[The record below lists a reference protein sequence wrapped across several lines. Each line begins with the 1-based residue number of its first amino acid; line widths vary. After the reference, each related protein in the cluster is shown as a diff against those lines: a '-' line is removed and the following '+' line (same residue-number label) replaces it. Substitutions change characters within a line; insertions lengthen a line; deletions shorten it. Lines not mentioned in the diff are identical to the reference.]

1 MAKVKHPLESFR
13 ARGRFAGV
21 LDYRDYPAGETFES
35 RVYIQPGR
43 KKPDTVGQKKKESWL
58 KEAAGA
64 WRSLSEQEKSSWDRV
79 AFDYHN
85 YGAEYVWRP
94 EFSAYHKF
102 MSHNL
107 RRLAKGLKIITFFLE
122 EYTFT
127 PRPLP
132 VAAASWTA
140 AAEITL
146 NRLRILY
153 LKREIAAETLNITVI
168 NEPRTARSGLQEIAP
183 ILSSAVTVT

>member
-1 MAKVKHPLESFR
+1 MAKIKHPLESFR

-79 AFDYHN
+79 AFDYRN

-107 RRLAKGLKIITFFLE
+107 KRLAKGLRIITFFLE
-122 EYTFT
+122 EYNFA
-127 PRPLP
+127 PGLLP
-132 VAAASWTA
+132 IAAASWTVTV
-140 AAEITL
+140 EITPD
-146 NRLRILY
+146 RFKVLY
-153 LKREIAAETLNITVI
+153 LERKIATITLSAPVLGQGQRIRQNLQGIT
-168 NEPRTARSGLQEIAP
+168 P
-183 ILSSAVTVT
+183 ILSAEVVIS